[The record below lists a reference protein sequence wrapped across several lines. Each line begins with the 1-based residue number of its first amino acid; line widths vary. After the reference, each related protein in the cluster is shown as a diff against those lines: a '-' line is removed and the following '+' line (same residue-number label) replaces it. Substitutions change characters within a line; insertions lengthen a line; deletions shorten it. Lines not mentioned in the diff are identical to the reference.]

1 MRNNLLVY
9 LAIISAIVFWS
20 LSFVWYKTALLYYSP
35 EGIITFRMI
44 LSSILLF
51 SLGALLKQLQPLKLK
66 DFKLLLTMT
75 FFEPFIY
82 SLCEANG
89 LTMVSSTLAAVIVAT
104 IPLFT
109 PIGAFLFFKEKI
121 SLQNG
126 IGIALSVLG
135 VTLVA
140 YQPDS
145 ETKGSFWGIVLMFCA
160 VIAAI
165 GYVIGLKKMTQRY
178 NSFSIVAYQN
188 LLTACMMLPVF
199 LATDRL
205 TPAMFT
211 KEALAP
217 ILMLTIFASTIA
229 FLLYAY
235 SLKHFS
241 IAKINVFL
249 NLIPVFTAIA
259 AYFLQGDRF
268 SNINLLG
275 IGVTLGGLY
284 VSQITLSIFRKKKK
298 EELTANINETKETAS
313 NASLRS

>member
-1 MRNNLLVY
+1 MKNSILVY
-9 LAIISAIVFWS
+9 TAVILAILFWS
-20 LSFVWYKTALLYYSP
+20 LSFVWYKTALLYFTP
-35 EGIITFRMI
+35 TGIITFR
-44 LSSILLF
+44 LTLASI
-51 SLGALLKQLQPLKLK
+51 ALLTVGLLLRQVQRLQAKDLKL
-66 DFKLLLTMT
+66 FLTMA

-109 PIGAFLFFKEKI
+109 PIGALLFFKERI
-121 SLQNG
+121 SLQNA
-126 IGIALSVLG
+126 IGILLSVVG
-135 VTLVA
+135 VVLVA
-140 YQPDS
+140 YQS
-145 ETKGSFWGIVLMFCA
+145 GSQAKGSLLGILLMFGA

-165 GYVIGLKKMTQRY
+165 GYVISLKKLTQRY
-178 NSFSIVAYQN
+178 NSFSIVTYQSIIAA
-188 LLTACMMLPVF
+188 LLMLPVF

-205 TPAMFT
+205 APAMFT
-211 KEALAP
+211 SEALIP
-217 ILMLTIFASTIA
+217 ILKLTTFASIIA

-268 SNINLLG
+268 SAINLVG
-275 IGVTLGGLY
+275 IAVTLAGLY
-284 VSQITLSIFRKKKK
+284 VSQVTLNARK
-298 EELTANINETKETAS
+298 AS
-313 NASLRS
+313 TVKR